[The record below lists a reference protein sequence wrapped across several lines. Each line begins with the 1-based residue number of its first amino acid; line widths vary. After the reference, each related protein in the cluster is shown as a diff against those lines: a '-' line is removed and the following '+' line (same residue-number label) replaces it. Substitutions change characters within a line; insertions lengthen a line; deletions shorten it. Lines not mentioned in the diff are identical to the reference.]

1 MQKILI
7 IEDDPS
13 LSEALAKKMK
23 GEGFESFV
31 SSDGETGFRMIEEK
45 LPDLILLDLILP
57 KKNGFQILE
66 DLAKRP
72 DLGDIPVVVL
82 SNLESAYDIE
92 RVSSFGVKGYLVKAN
107 YSLDEVVK
115 KVRAILAS

>member
-31 SSDGETGFRMIEEK
+31 SSDGETGFRMI
-45 LPDLILLDLILP
+45 
-57 KKNGFQILE
+57 
-66 DLAKRP
+66 
-72 DLGDIPVVVL
+72 
-82 SNLESAYDIE
+82 
-92 RVSSFGVKGYLVKAN
+92 
-107 YSLDEVVK
+107 
-115 KVRAILAS
+115 